1 MYFHHHNFHP
11 SVTIAA
17 PWVFVW
23 VFAMCVYEYM
33 SAAMRENALFFF
45 LHSFF
50 LLNSN
55 SDAFV
60 FAKRFSVWCIRAHY
74 MSIEW
79 TIYIIAMQ
87 KSMLSVYSIVYSLL
101 VTPKYSS
108 VIRWSES
115 MYRVAIPFS
124 YTVCE
129 MLYLNNIFTEPKKRD
144 KMWSVLCY
152 MVLRQFIFTIC
163 RDILD
168 FTFTTIAY
176 SFLFLCWFF
185 FFSGAK
191 TFLPNKIT
199 Q

>member
-1 MYFHHHNFHP
+1 MC
-11 SVTIAA
+11 
-17 PWVFVW
+17 VFVY
-23 VFAMCVYEYM
+23 VCCHE
-33 SAAMRENALFFF
+33 RECLVLLLIQFF
-45 LHSFF
+45 
-50 LLNSN
+50 
-55 SDAFV
+55 
-60 FAKRFSVWCIRAHY
+60 
-74 MSIEW
+74 SIEFKQW
-79 TIYIIAMQ
+79 RVCVCKTIFGLVYPCTIYVYRMDLDIIYNSYAEIYVVQ
-87 KSMLSVYSIVYSLL
+87 SVYSIVYSLL

-129 MLYLNNIFTEPKKRD
+129 MLYLNNIFAEPKKRD

-163 RDILD
+163 RDIFD

-176 SFLFLCWFF
+176 WFLFLCWFF
-185 FFSGAK
+185 FLVQKPFC
-191 TFLPNKIT
+191 LIKIT

>member
-1 MYFHHHNFHP
+1 MYFHNHNFHP
-11 SVTIAA
+11 SVAIAA

-23 VFAMCVYEYM
+23 VFAMCMCVYM

-50 LLNSN
+50 
-55 SDAFV
+55 F
-60 FAKRFSVWCIRAHY
+60 
-74 MSIEW
+74 IEFKQW
-79 TIYIIAMQ
+79 RVCVCKTIFGLVYPCTIYVY
-87 KSMLSVYSIVYSLL
+87 SMDNIYNSYAEIYVVQSVYSIVYSLL

-115 MYRVAIPFS
+115 LYRVAIPFS

-129 MLYLNNIFTEPKKRD
+129 MLYLNNIFAEPKKGI
-144 KMWSVLCY
+144 KCGPFCAIW
-152 MVLRQFIFTIC
+152 VLRQFIFTIC
-163 RDILD
+163 RDIFD

-185 FFSGAK
+185 LSLVQKPFCPIK
-191 TFLPNKIT
+191 
-199 Q
+199 

>member
-1 MYFHHHNFHP
+1 
-11 SVTIAA
+11 
-17 PWVFVW
+17 
-23 VFAMCVYEYM
+23 M
-33 SAAMRENALFFF
+33 SAAMRENAWFFF
-45 LHSFF
+45 LYSFF
-50 LLNSN
+50 
-55 SDAFV
+55 
-60 FAKRFSVWCIRAHY
+60 
-74 MSIEW
+74 SIEFKQW
-79 TIYIIAMQ
+79 RVCVCKTIFGLVYPCTIYVYRMDNIYNSYAEIYVVQ
-87 KSMLSVYSIVYSLL
+87 SVYSIVYSLL

-129 MLYLNNIFTEPKKRD
+129 MLYLNNIFAEPKKRD

-163 RDILD
+163 RDIFD

-176 SFLFLCWFF
+176 WFLFLCWF

-191 TFLPNKIT
+191 TFLSNKNNAIEHFSEK
-199 Q
+199 